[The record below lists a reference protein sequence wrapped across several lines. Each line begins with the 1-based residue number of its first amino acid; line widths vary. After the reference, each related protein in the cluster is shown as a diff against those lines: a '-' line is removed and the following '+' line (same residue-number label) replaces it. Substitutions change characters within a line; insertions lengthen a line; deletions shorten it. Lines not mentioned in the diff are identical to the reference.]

1 MKQNLV
7 AVHGVDQA
15 YAAARAAGGMVGN
28 LGGPGRILGRAVGL
42 GDLEMDVGVPA
53 WAWFLMGLAS
63 GAVAAYALHERIERV
78 IG

>member
-1 MKQNLV
+1 MNPNLV